1 MRNRLVA
8 PGRPQPAPQ
17 PLERPDWLEPLR
29 AELLLSMYEGYRNW
43 RLSRRN
49 QLHTIEADL
58 STIDGFL
65 RFAQGIPGEATPEH
79 FERWSAN
86 LFHVKRVAASTQ
98 RRYQS
103 SVRGFFDYVSAEPRF
118 RNEVRRTL
126 GVDVVQVSTPE
137 NSIVHK
143 RERELEREN
152 LRRSFTP
159 QEAQAFFE
167 YIDREIAIAWRSR
180 TKSLHVLQRDKVLF
194 SLIYDCGL
202 RASEVLGVNLDSFER
217 NPNFPEFGDFGAVWV
232 YGKGAK
238 HRLVVILDPSVA
250 QLLAWYLKHIRP
262 KMLNGP
268 DEDRA
273 LFLSERGHR
282 LTYHGLSQRFN
293 AIRDACFLPKSLVPH
308 CLRHTAISNAAQAGM
323 SIEAIR
329 QRSGHEFAAT
339 SQTYMHLGDTFVQGE
354 AARIIGQN
362 LRKRAERDE

>member
-1 MRNRLVA
+1 MRNRLVL
-8 PGRPQPAPQ
+8 PGRAHAQPT
-17 PLERPDWLEPLR
+17 PLERPTWLDPVR
-29 AELLLSMYEGYRNW
+29 AELLLAMYEGYRNW

-49 QLHTIEADL
+49 QLRSIEMDL
-58 STIDGFL
+58 RTIDAFL
-65 RFAQGIPGEATPEH
+65 RFAQCIPGEATPED
-79 FERWSAN
+79 FERWGAH
-86 LFHVKRVAASTQ
+86 LYRVKRVAASTQ

-103 SVRGFFDYVSAEPRF
+103 GVRAFFDYVEAEPRF

-126 GVDVVQVSTPE
+126 GVDIVQVSTPE

-159 QEAQAFFE
+159 DETHAFFS
-167 YIDREIAIAWRSR
+167 YIDREIAIAWRSH

-194 SLIYDCGL
+194 ALVHDCGL
-202 RASEVLGVNLDSFER
+202 RAAEVLGINLDSFER

-232 YGKGAK
+232 FGKGSK
-238 HRLVVILDPSVA
+238 HRLVVILDPTVA
-250 QLLAWYLKHIRP
+250 QLLAWYVKSIRP
-262 KMLNGP
+262 KLLNGP
-268 DEDRA
+268 DTDRA
-273 LFLSERGHR
+273 FFLSERGVR
-282 LTYHGLSQRFN
+282 LTYRAFNRRFN
-293 AIRDACFLPKSLVPH
+293 FIRDACFLPDSLVPH

-339 SQTYMHLGDTFVQGE
+339 SQTYMHLGDSFVQGE
-354 AARIIGQN
+354 ASRIIGQN